1 MSDEGNKSLDDG
13 EKLPELRKAYD
24 TLKSEHE
31 TLQTEHRT
39 LLATTTFKEA
49 KLDPTHAEL
58 FLKVVGDD
66 PITAEA
72 ATEFAKKYNLPLTEN
87 KEGGKTEDPPT
98 GGTVPPEDPS
108 KEPGKGLE
116 GMSKAGSVP
125 AGSATPVSGVP
136 KMSVSEFADLLSKDS
151 ATAIAKY
158 QAGEVEHAEGNVAAT
173 EALRRGDIKG

>member
-24 TLKSEHE
+24 TLKSDHE

-72 ATEFAKKYNLPLTEN
+72 ATEFAKKYNLPLSESGD
-87 KEGGKTEDPPT
+87 GGKPEDPPT
-98 GGTVPPEDPS
+98 GTTPPQDPP
-108 KEPGKGLE
+108 KEPAKGLE
-116 GMSKAGSVP
+116 DMSKAGTVPTGSVTP
-125 AGSATPVSGVP
+125 TAGP
-136 KMSVSEFADLLSKDS
+136 KMSVSEFADLLSKDPN
-151 ATAIAKY
+151 TAMQKY

-173 EALRRGDIKG
+173 EALRRGDIKS